1 MILLLYEHVRVPVVV
16 FFLFVRVCAA
26 RNKHASGTVCNVVF
40 VFFGGVLLG
49 PIAGAAVSIPFSA
62 SLKMCIVCVQAY
74 RRCSAQFR
82 LVFHRDICAEDSLIR
97 RSNCLT
103 TEQ

>member
-62 SLKMCIVCVQAY
+62 SLKMCIVCKHTEDVLRNFVLSSTAT
-74 RRCSAQFR
+74 SA
-82 LVFHRDICAEDSLIR
+82 LKIG
-97 RSNCLT
+97 
-103 TEQ
+103 